1 MLWKSQSERELYMDT
16 DLKMSLLTTVG
27 ALAMIIAFS
36 FIAALN

>member
-1 MLWKSQSERELYMDT
+1 MDT
-16 DLKMSLLTTVG
+16 NLKMSLLTTVG